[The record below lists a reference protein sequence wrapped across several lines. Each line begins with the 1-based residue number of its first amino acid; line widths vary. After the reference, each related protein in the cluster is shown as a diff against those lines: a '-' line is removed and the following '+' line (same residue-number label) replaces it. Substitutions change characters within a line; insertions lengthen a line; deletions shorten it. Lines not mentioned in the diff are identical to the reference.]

1 MRNISIEIDTES
13 VSLQEHLF
21 NRNIL
26 LKAVNGIAVEKLLDE
41 ITSSTAAMIK
51 TLLNKISGISDSV
64 DTVLKEYEKSFK
76 KFSEKT
82 SMSVGD
88 DTDLE
93 DLVPEVKILSSKQYK
108 AELTACKSLISKLKN
123 VRALVS
129 SKDPQL
135 MTSEMQAFIT
145 DLKTLGITVSKN
157 AGSLSGYYGSDRS
170 PLSDGSLKDL
180 GYDGSNSEEILG
192 KAAAIKD
199 IIASS
204 SNNISTGFKDLAK
217 LTEDISAALVVDK
230 SFDKEKEHKAAID
243 YYLRILGRI
252 DFFVKVVYPGIT
264 NTIDDIILTYSNVMS
279 LLDTGE
285 SDVPEKKLLDTKK
298 KSSDSVPMDDG
309 MGTDGD
315 SGDVGEEEPS
325 EEESEA
331 SGEDEVTDDE
341 LDF

>member
-1 MRNISIEIDTES
+1 M
-13 VSLQEHLF
+13 
-21 NRNIL
+21 
-26 LKAVNGIAVEKLLDE
+26 
-41 ITSSTAAMIK
+41 
-51 TLLNKISGISDSV
+51 
-64 DTVLKEYEKSFK
+64 
-76 KFSEKT
+76 
-82 SMSVGD
+82 
-88 DTDLE
+88 
-93 DLVPEVKILSSKQYK
+93 
-108 AELTACKSLISKLKN
+108 
-123 VRALVS
+123 
-129 SKDPQL
+129 
-135 MTSEMQAFIT
+135 
-145 DLKTLGITVSKN
+145 
-157 AGSLSGYYGSDRS
+157 
-170 PLSDGSLKDL
+170 KDL

-192 KAAAIKD
+192 KADAIKD

-264 NTIDDIILTYSNVMS
+264 NTIDDIILTYSNVVS

-309 MGTDGD
+309 MGTDDD